1 MENNLDS
8 DFYNRLIDFIRNT
21 NHEFFTTQTKICY
34 SIIARIHR
42 RVLEGYGTKFG
53 TIKIDQLNKLIV
65 DGNHRYIAYKLANFN
80 FEIIPWN
87 KNFSDPCNTINDFVV
102 ITDEDWD
109 MNSEKNRKY
118 CNDNFLKDL

>member
-1 MENNLDS
+1 MEDNLDS

-53 TIKIDQLNKLIV
+53 AIKKTSLISS
-65 DGNHRYIAYKLANFN
+65 LSM
-80 FEIIPWN
+80 EII
-87 KNFSDPCNTINDFVV
+87 DILLIN
-102 ITDEDWD
+102 
-109 MNSEKNRKY
+109 
-118 CNDNFLKDL
+118 